1 MAGAMTRTGYTHHKE
16 LNVRE
21 MKYILT
27 SLSRAYTG
35 THLITRIFCGI
46 LLGAVLA
53 ILCPGINGISILGN
67 LFVGALKSVAPIL
80 VAVLVTASVAQA
92 SGGLGKRFG
101 TVIGLYISSTLIASL
116 VAVLASRLFPV
127 TLTLIGVDAGGEM
140 APAALSEVI
149 GNLLLGLI
157 SNPISAVSNAAYLS
171 VLFWSIVM
179 GLALKNTRSQQAIQ
193 VIRQLADAVSLVV
206 QWVIQFA
213 PIGIMGL
220 VYASVSESGLE
231 IFATYGRLILLLVG
245 CMLMVMLLINPL
257 ITFCLLRTNPYPLLW
272 QCLRGS
278 AVSAFFTRSSAAN
291 IPVNMSLC
299 KRMGVDEDFYS
310 VSIPLGSTINM
321 DGAAITIT
329 VMSLAACHSA
339 GIQVSLSSALIL
351 CILATLGAC
360 GTSGVAG
367 GSLLL
372 IPMACAPFGLPGD
385 VAMQV
390 VAIGFIIGVIQ
401 DSMETALNSSSDVL
415 FTATADFYN
424 RRKQR

>member
-1 MAGAMTRTGYTHHKE
+1 
-16 LNVRE
+16 
-21 MKYILT
+21 MKYILI
-27 SLSRAYTG
+27 SLWRAYTG

-127 TLTLIGVDAGGEM
+127 TLTLTGVDAGGEM

-193 VIRQLADAVSLVV
+193 VTRQLADAVSLVV

>member
-1 MAGAMTRTGYTHHKE
+1 
-16 LNVRE
+16 

-27 SLSRAYTG
+27 SLWRAYTG

-127 TLTLIGVDAGGEM
+127 TLTLTGVDAGGEM

-206 QWVIQFA
+206 QWVIQLA

>member
-1 MAGAMTRTGYTHHKE
+1 
-16 LNVRE
+16 

-27 SLSRAYTG
+27 SVWRAYTG

-92 SGGLGKRFG
+92 NGGLGKRFG

-127 TLTLIGVDAGGEM
+127 TLTLTGVDAGGEM

-193 VIRQLADAVSLVV
+193 VTRQLADAVSLVV

-245 CMLMVMLLINPL
+245 CMLTVMLLINPL

-339 GIQVSLSSALIL
+339 GIQVSLSSAHIQ

>member
-1 MAGAMTRTGYTHHKE
+1 
-16 LNVRE
+16 

-27 SLSRAYTG
+27 SVWRAYTG

-80 VAVLVTASVAQA
+80 VAVLVTASVARA

-127 TLTLIGVDAGGEM
+127 TLTLTGVDTGGEM
-140 APAALSEVI
+140 ASAALSEVI

>member
-1 MAGAMTRTGYTHHKE
+1 
-16 LNVRE
+16 

-27 SLSRAYTG
+27 SLWRAYTG

-53 ILCPGINGISILGN
+53 VLCPGVNGISTLGN

-127 TLTLIGVDAGGEM
+127 TLTLTGVDAGGEM

-245 CMLMVMLLINPL
+245 CMLTVMLLINPL

-372 IPMACAPFGLPGD
+372 IPMACTPFGLPGD

>member
-1 MAGAMTRTGYTHHKE
+1 
-16 LNVRE
+16 

-27 SLSRAYTG
+27 SLWRAYTG

-127 TLTLIGVDAGGEM
+127 TLILTGVDAGGEM

-193 VIRQLADAVSLVV
+193 VTRQLADAVSLVV

-245 CMLMVMLLINPL
+245 CMLTVMLLINPL

>member
-1 MAGAMTRTGYTHHKE
+1 
-16 LNVRE
+16 

-27 SLSRAYTG
+27 SVWRAYTG

-46 LLGAVLA
+46 LLGAALA

-127 TLTLIGVDAGGEM
+127 TLTLTGVDAGGEM

-245 CMLMVMLLINPL
+245 CMLTVMLLINPL

>member
-1 MAGAMTRTGYTHHKE
+1 
-16 LNVRE
+16 
-21 MKYILT
+21 MKYIRT
-27 SLSRAYTG
+27 SLWRAYTG

-127 TLTLIGVDAGGEM
+127 TLTLTGVDAGGEM

-206 QWVIQFA
+206 LWVIQFA

-245 CMLMVMLLINPL
+245 CMLTVMLLINPL

>member
-1 MAGAMTRTGYTHHKE
+1 
-16 LNVRE
+16 

-27 SLSRAYTG
+27 SLWRAYTG

-46 LLGAVLA
+46 LLGAALA

-127 TLTLIGVDAGGEM
+127 TLTLTGVDAGGEM

-245 CMLMVMLLINPL
+245 CMLTVMLFINPL

>member
-1 MAGAMTRTGYTHHKE
+1 
-16 LNVRE
+16 

-27 SLSRAYTG
+27 SLWRAYTG

-46 LLGAVLA
+46 LLGAALA

-127 TLTLIGVDAGGEM
+127 TLTLTGVDAGGEM

-193 VIRQLADAVSLVV
+193 VTRQLADAVSLVV

-213 PIGIMGL
+213 PIGIVGL

-245 CMLMVMLLINPL
+245 CMLTVMLLINPL

>member
-1 MAGAMTRTGYTHHKE
+1 
-16 LNVRE
+16 

-27 SLSRAYTG
+27 SLWRAYTG

-53 ILCPGINGISILGN
+53 ILCPGVNGISILGN

-127 TLTLIGVDAGGEM
+127 TLTLTGVDAGGEM

-245 CMLMVMLLINPL
+245 CMLTVMLLINPL

>member
-1 MAGAMTRTGYTHHKE
+1 
-16 LNVRE
+16 

-27 SLSRAYTG
+27 PLWRAYTG

-127 TLTLIGVDAGGEM
+127 TLTLTGVDAGGEM

-193 VIRQLADAVSLVV
+193 VTRQLADAVSLVV

>member
-1 MAGAMTRTGYTHHKE
+1 
-16 LNVRE
+16 

-27 SLSRAYTG
+27 SLWRAYTG

-127 TLTLIGVDAGGEM
+127 TLTLTGVDAGGDM

-245 CMLMVMLLINPL
+245 CMLTVMLLINPL

>member
-1 MAGAMTRTGYTHHKE
+1 
-16 LNVRE
+16 

-27 SLSRAYTG
+27 SLWRAYTG

-92 SGGLGKRFG
+92 SGGQGKRFG

-127 TLTLIGVDAGGEM
+127 TLTLTGVDAGGEM

-193 VIRQLADAVSLVV
+193 VVRQLADAVSLVV

>member
-1 MAGAMTRTGYTHHKE
+1 
-16 LNVRE
+16 

-27 SLSRAYTG
+27 SLWRAYTG
-35 THLITRIFCGI
+35 THLITHIFCGI

-127 TLTLIGVDAGGEM
+127 TLTLTGVDAGGEM

-245 CMLMVMLLINPL
+245 CMLTVMLLINPL

>member
-1 MAGAMTRTGYTHHKE
+1 
-16 LNVRE
+16 

-27 SLSRAYTG
+27 SLWRAYTG

-127 TLTLIGVDAGGEM
+127 TLTLTGVDTGGEM
-140 APAALSEVI
+140 ASAALSEVI

-415 FTATADFYN
+415 FTVTADFYN

>member
-1 MAGAMTRTGYTHHKE
+1 
-16 LNVRE
+16 

-27 SLSRAYTG
+27 SLWRAYTG

-80 VAVLVTASVAQA
+80 VDVLVTASVAQA

-127 TLTLIGVDAGGEM
+127 TLTLTGVDAGGEM

-245 CMLMVMLLINPL
+245 CMLTVMLLINPL

>member
-1 MAGAMTRTGYTHHKE
+1 
-16 LNVRE
+16 

-27 SLSRAYTG
+27 SVWRAYTG

-67 LFVGALKSVAPIL
+67 LFVGVLKSVAPIL

-127 TLTLIGVDAGGEM
+127 TLTLTGVDAGGEM

-245 CMLMVMLLINPL
+245 CMLTVMLLINPL

-339 GIQVSLSSALIL
+339 GIQVSLSSAFIL

>member
-1 MAGAMTRTGYTHHKE
+1 
-16 LNVRE
+16 

-27 SLSRAYTG
+27 SVWRAYTG

-127 TLTLIGVDAGGEM
+127 TLTLTGVDAGGEM

-179 GLALKNTRSQQAIQ
+179 GLALKNTRSQQVIQ

>member
-1 MAGAMTRTGYTHHKE
+1 
-16 LNVRE
+16 

-27 SLSRAYTG
+27 SLWRAYIG

-127 TLTLIGVDAGGEM
+127 TLTLTGVDTGGEM

-245 CMLMVMLLINPL
+245 CMLTVMLLINPL

-339 GIQVSLSSALIL
+339 GIQVSLSSALLL

>member
-1 MAGAMTRTGYTHHKE
+1 
-16 LNVRE
+16 

-27 SLSRAYTG
+27 SLWRAYTG

-127 TLTLIGVDAGGEM
+127 TLTLTGVDAGGEM

-231 IFATYGRLILLLVG
+231 IFVTYGRLILLLVG

-257 ITFCLLRTNPYPLLW
+257 ITFCLLRINPYPLLW

-339 GIQVSLSSALIL
+339 GIQVSLSSALVL

>member
-1 MAGAMTRTGYTHHKE
+1 M
-16 LNVRE
+16 NVRE
-21 MKYILT
+21 LKYILT
-27 SLSRAYTG
+27 SLWRAYTG

-127 TLTLIGVDAGGEM
+127 TLTLTGVDAGGEM

-245 CMLMVMLLINPL
+245 CMLTVMLLINPL

>member
-1 MAGAMTRTGYTHHKE
+1 
-16 LNVRE
+16 

-27 SLSRAYTG
+27 SLWRAYTG

-46 LLGAVLA
+46 LLGAALA

-127 TLTLIGVDAGGEM
+127 TLTLTGVDTGGEM
-140 APAALSEVI
+140 ASAALSEVI

-245 CMLMVMLLINPL
+245 CMLTVMLLINPL

>member
-1 MAGAMTRTGYTHHKE
+1 
-16 LNVRE
+16 

-27 SLSRAYTG
+27 SLWRAYTG

-127 TLTLIGVDAGGEM
+127 TLILTGVDAGGEM

>member
-1 MAGAMTRTGYTHHKE
+1 
-16 LNVRE
+16 

-27 SLSRAYTG
+27 SLWRAYTG

-127 TLTLIGVDAGGEM
+127 TLTLTGVDVGGEM

-245 CMLMVMLLINPL
+245 CMLTVMLLINPL

>member
-1 MAGAMTRTGYTHHKE
+1 
-16 LNVRE
+16 

-27 SLSRAYTG
+27 SLWRAYTG

-92 SGGLGKRFG
+92 SGGLGNRFG

-127 TLTLIGVDAGGEM
+127 TLTLTGVDAGGEM

-245 CMLMVMLLINPL
+245 CMLTVMLLINPL

>member
-1 MAGAMTRTGYTHHKE
+1 
-16 LNVRE
+16 

-27 SLSRAYTG
+27 SLWRAYTG

-127 TLTLIGVDAGGEM
+127 TLTLTGVDAGGEM

-245 CMLMVMLLINPL
+245 CMLTVMLLINPL

-401 DSMETALNSSSDVL
+401 DSMETALNSSTDVL

>member
-1 MAGAMTRTGYTHHKE
+1 
-16 LNVRE
+16 

-27 SLSRAYTG
+27 SLWRAYTG

-92 SGGLGKRFG
+92 SGGQGKRFG

-127 TLTLIGVDAGGEM
+127 TLTLTGVDAGGEM

-245 CMLMVMLLINPL
+245 CMLTVMLLINPL

>member
-1 MAGAMTRTGYTHHKE
+1 
-16 LNVRE
+16 

-27 SLSRAYTG
+27 SLWRAYTG

-53 ILCPGINGISILGN
+53 IFCPGINGISILGN

-127 TLTLIGVDAGGEM
+127 TLTLTGVDAGGEM

-401 DSMETALNSSSDVL
+401 ESMETALNSSSDVL

>member
-1 MAGAMTRTGYTHHKE
+1 
-16 LNVRE
+16 

-27 SLSRAYTG
+27 SLWRAYTG

-46 LLGAVLA
+46 LLGAALA

-92 SGGLGKRFG
+92 SGGQGKRFG

-127 TLTLIGVDAGGEM
+127 TLTLTGVDAGGEM

-245 CMLMVMLLINPL
+245 CMLTVMLLINPL

>member
-1 MAGAMTRTGYTHHKE
+1 
-16 LNVRE
+16 

-27 SLSRAYTG
+27 SLWRAYTG

-127 TLTLIGVDAGGEM
+127 TLTLTGVDAGGEM

-245 CMLMVMLLINPL
+245 CMLTVMLLINPF

>member
-1 MAGAMTRTGYTHHKE
+1 
-16 LNVRE
+16 

-27 SLSRAYTG
+27 SLWRAYTG

-127 TLTLIGVDAGGEM
+127 TLTLTGVDTGGEM

>member
-1 MAGAMTRTGYTHHKE
+1 
-16 LNVRE
+16 

-27 SLSRAYTG
+27 SLWRAYTG

-127 TLTLIGVDAGGEM
+127 TLTLTGVDAGGEM

-415 FTATADFYN
+415 FTVTAGFYN

>member
-1 MAGAMTRTGYTHHKE
+1 M
-16 LNVRE
+16 
-21 MKYILT
+21 
-27 SLSRAYTG
+27 
-35 THLITRIFCGI
+35 
-46 LLGAVLA
+46 
-53 ILCPGINGISILGN
+53 
-67 LFVGALKSVAPIL
+67 
-80 VAVLVTASVAQA
+80 
-92 SGGLGKRFG
+92 
-101 TVIGLYISSTLIASL
+101 
-116 VAVLASRLFPV
+116 
-127 TLTLIGVDAGGEM
+127 
-140 APAALSEVI
+140 
-149 GNLLLGLI
+149 
-157 SNPISAVSNAAYLS
+157 
-171 VLFWSIVM
+171 
-179 GLALKNTRSQQAIQ
+179 
-193 VIRQLADAVSLVV
+193 
-206 QWVIQFA
+206 
-213 PIGIMGL
+213 
-220 VYASVSESGLE
+220 SESGLE

-245 CMLMVMLLINPL
+245 CMLTVMLLINPL

>member
-1 MAGAMTRTGYTHHKE
+1 
-16 LNVRE
+16 

-27 SLSRAYTG
+27 SLWRAYTG

-127 TLTLIGVDAGGEM
+127 TLTLTGVDAGGEM

-193 VIRQLADAVSLVV
+193 VILQLADAVSLVV

-220 VYASVSESGLE
+220 LYASVSESGLE

-424 RRKQR
+424 RCKQR

>member
-1 MAGAMTRTGYTHHKE
+1 
-16 LNVRE
+16 

-27 SLSRAYTG
+27 SLWRAYTG

-127 TLTLIGVDAGGEM
+127 TLTLTGVDAGGEM

-213 PIGIMGL
+213 PIGIMGV

-245 CMLMVMLLINPL
+245 CMLTVMLLINPL

>member
-1 MAGAMTRTGYTHHKE
+1 
-16 LNVRE
+16 

-27 SLSRAYTG
+27 SLWRAYTG

-116 VAVLASRLFPV
+116 VAVLASHLFPV
-127 TLTLIGVDAGGEM
+127 TLILTGVDAGGEM

>member
-1 MAGAMTRTGYTHHKE
+1 
-16 LNVRE
+16 

-27 SLSRAYTG
+27 SLWRAYTG

-80 VAVLVTASVAQA
+80 VAVLVTASVARA

-127 TLTLIGVDAGGEM
+127 TLTLTGVDTGGEM
-140 APAALSEVI
+140 ASAALSEVI

-213 PIGIMGL
+213 PIGIVGL

-245 CMLMVMLLINPL
+245 CMLTVMLLINPL